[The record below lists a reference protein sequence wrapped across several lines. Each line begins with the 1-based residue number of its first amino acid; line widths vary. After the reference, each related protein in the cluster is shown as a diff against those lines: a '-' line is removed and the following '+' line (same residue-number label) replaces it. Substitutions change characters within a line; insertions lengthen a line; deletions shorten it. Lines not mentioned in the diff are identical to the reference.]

1 LIQEMTLS
9 DDLRKKVFMSQPEAV
24 RVVRRL
30 ESACRACQAVPS
42 VQKKKSVNTVNG
54 SAESEE
60 VSSEIRE
67 LKELVLG
74 VNEKIRELELKAETT
89 LTSRRRNEE
98 VCFACRELGH
108 SCC

>member
-1 LIQEMTLS
+1 
-9 DDLRKKVFMSQPEAV
+9 MSQPEAV
-24 RVVRRL
+24 RAVRRL

-42 VQKKKSVNTVNG
+42 AEKKKSVDAMNG

-74 VNEKIRELELKAETT
+74 VNEKIPELERKAEAT
-89 LTSRRRNEE
+89 LTWRHRNV
-98 VCFACRELGH
+98 VCFACRKLGH
-108 SCC
+108 FARNCP